1 MAKKS
6 TEDLETQRNNF
17 IIFNTIIIVICVLLY
32 FISNYLPSNIR
43 ISNISTFIYKYILP
57 LVYFALFSFIFGL
70 LYLYGEIKMHPYLK
84 NTITDNDILVI
95 GIIASY
101 TGSISILLS
110 MFMKSIIEQIINRKI
125 ISNSF
130 HDLGGFIIGRII
142 LLSCVFIFNLNNS
155 TNKKKMEDDV

>member
-1 MAKKS
+1 
-6 TEDLETQRNNF
+6 
-17 IIFNTIIIVICVLLY
+17 
-32 FISNYLPSNIR
+32 
-43 ISNISTFIYKYILP
+43 
-57 LVYFALFSFIFGL
+57 SFIFGL